1 MGGRRLW
8 LMRLRRCDGATE
20 ADNRNSP
27 AVPGMSP
34 GARRALPCRPT
45 GGAS

>member
-1 MGGRRLW
+1 
-8 LMRLRRCDGATE
+8 MRLRRCDGATE